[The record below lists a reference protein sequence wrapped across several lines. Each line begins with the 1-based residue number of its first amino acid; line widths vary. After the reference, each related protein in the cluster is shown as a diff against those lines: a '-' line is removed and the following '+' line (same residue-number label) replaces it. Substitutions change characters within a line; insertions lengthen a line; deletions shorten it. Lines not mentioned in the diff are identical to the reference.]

1 MSLLASLDSD
11 RLSIAALSIVR
22 AHLKRMRRDVERR
35 HTDAIHEIL
44 FVHGAGAVNAYWR
57 LELP

>member
-1 MSLLASLDSD
+1 MSLLASLNSD

-22 AHLKRMRRDVERR
+22 HLKRMRRNVERR
-35 HTDAIHEIL
+35 HTGAIHEIP

-57 LELP
+57 PELP